1 VSIISRGPT
10 KEERRPL
17 RWVILAALA
26 LALVMGG
33 WLGFSALN
41 AKSSLEKARDS
52 AQQVK
57 NALLDGNSDEA
68 TQAAENAV
76 SHAQSARSAAHSLPW
91 NLAAAVPFLGSPFK
105 AGQQISEVVV
115 GLSADILRPAAKA
128 GIGLAPTKLYENGR
142 VNVQLLRDQE
152 PTLTT
157 LSADAT
163 RLNEQAAAIPP
174 AGFVAPIN
182 TARAQLQNQTA
193 EVSSLL
199 SNTALAARIGPSMM
213 GADGPRAYLMVF
225 QTNAEA
231 RGTGGLLGG
240 FGILRFNDGKPTV
253 DLLAPNTELVKAT
266 ADVDLGPE
274 FNALYG
280 PSRVYSDFRNSNQ
293 SAHFP
298 YAAQI
303 WKSMWQGQ
311 TGVKVDG
318 VIGVDPVALSYI
330 LAAEGSVTAPDGQVV
345 TGDNVI
351 ELTESTAYIKF
362 PKDQEARKK
371 YLQGIANAVVKKMTS
386 DITSPGKLLDALGR
400 ATSERRI
407 MIWSA
412 FPAEQEV
419 LENTPL
425 GHTIPEETGPF
436 AQVVINNFGGNKMDY
451 YLKRDIE
458 YAADGCDGDM
468 RNSTVTVR
476 LTNTATDVA
485 NLPEFVTSRVGLPSD
500 LAIDIP
506 PGSMVSSVRVL
517 ATLGAELINL
527 TSNGERVVPNRETV
541 ERGHP
546 SFEIFVV
553 IPPGESGELVFQ
565 LSEPVVPGEAQVPI
579 QPLIDNIT
587 PKVSV
592 PTCAG

>member
-1 VSIISRGPT
+1 MSIISRGPT